1 MNLSTFCGR
10 LLLTCTALFPVA
22 AGAGQA
28 TQFCLDGEFNLGKQ
42 MQGYSFDD
50 YWVPMRWCVVT
61 EDDSNR
67 VFFSA
72 QGKSNPG
79 MDGDWSVAYLPP
91 DLVRIV
97 NRDDPPDVEF
107 HGTNNLEE
115 ALELRRLDPRRLA
128 EEVTATPDWGKAHP
142 DTQVLLK
149 DGKVVRVYVQAP
161 LPYYGNSNFAWQ
173 WTWHSDDEVDV
184 TLGDPAG
191 GIVQFF
197 RGSGSWRDVPA
208 DEANRYWQAT
218 DGADPIEVPGEN
230 WPSRVNMQ
238 VINLTDDVYLV
249 RGVRTGFQHLVV
261 DTSDGLIVAD
271 APTGWIEFQ
280 HIPPADLVPGSG
292 EYGLSERFI
301 EYMAQEFEGRP
312 VHAVALT
319 HFHGDHAAGAPA
331 FAAVG
336 ADVYAPAF
344 TARFLSDTAY
354 DFDVKPVEEVVEIG
368 DDDNRVRFMTMNENP
383 HVFEMLGVWAVD
395 RGYFFVSDIHV
406 PRSDDPQP
414 AAHRVETE
422 CWFANWAVE
431 NLPEDVQVVN
441 SHSPTITPV
450 SRLVRYVESEACGA
464 RP

>member
-1 MNLSTFCGR
+1 
-10 LLLTCTALFPVA
+10 
-22 AGAGQA
+22 
-28 TQFCLDGEFNLGKQ
+28 
-42 MQGYSFDD
+42 
-50 YWVPMRWCVVT
+50 MRWCVVS

-67 VFFSA
+67 VLFTA
-72 QGKSNPG
+72 NGKSNPD
-79 MDGDWSVAYLPP
+79 MDGDWAVAYLPP

-97 NRDDPPDVEF
+97 NRDDPPDIEF
-107 HGTNNLEE
+107 HGTDNLEE
-115 ALELRRLDPRRLA
+115 ALEVRRLDPKRLA
-128 EEVTATPDWGKAHP
+128 EELAANPDWEKEHP
-142 DTQVLLK
+142 GTQVQIV
-149 DGKVVRVYVQAP
+149 DGKVQRVDVQTP
-161 LPYYGNSNFAWQ
+161 LPYYGESKLAWR
-173 WTWHSDDEVDV
+173 WTWNSDRDVDV
-184 TLGDPAG
+184 VLGNAKG
-191 GIVQFF
+191 NSQFF
-197 RGSGSWRDVPA
+197 RGNGSWRNVA
-208 DEANRYWQAT
+208 GDEAARIWQAT
-218 DGADPIEVPGEN
+218 VGADPVEVPGEH
-230 WPSRVNMQ
+230 WPSRVDMR

-271 APTGWIEFQ
+271 APTGWIEFH

-301 EYMAQEFEGRP
+301 EYMAAEFEGRP

-331 FAAVG
+331 FSAVG
-336 ADVYAPAF
+336 ADVYAPEL
-344 TARFLSDTAY
+344 TSRFLSNAVY
-354 DFDVKPVEEVVEIG
+354 DFDVEPVEDSVEIG
-368 DDDNRVRFMTMNENP
+368 DDDNRVRFVTMNGNP

-414 AAHRVETE
+414 AAHRADTE

-450 SRLVRYVESEACGA
+450 SRLAEYLTSPLCD
-464 RP
+464 

>member
-1 MNLSTFCGR
+1 MKTISSGFL
-10 LLLTCTALFPVA
+10 ALVYLALAPSVA
-22 AGAGQA
+22 SAAAA
-28 TQFCLDGEFNLGKQ
+28 TEFCLDGEFNLGKQ

-50 YWVPMRWCVVT
+50 FWVPMRWCVVT

-72 QGKSNPG
+72 KGKSNPD
-79 MDGDWSVAYLPP
+79 MDGDWSVAFLPP

-107 HGTNNLEE
+107 QGTNNLEE
-115 ALELRRLDPRRLA
+115 ALELRRLDPKRFAQELA
-128 EEVTATPDWGKAHP
+128 GNPDWEKEHP
-142 DTQVLLK
+142 GT
-149 DGKVVRVYVQAP
+149 KVVLENGRIRQVAVQAP
-161 LPYYGNSNFAWQ
+161 LPYYGDSKFSWQ
-173 WTWHSDDEVDV
+173 WTWNSDDDVDV
-184 TLGDPAG
+184 VLGDPVG
-191 GIVQFF
+191 VVQFF
-197 RGSGSWRDVPA
+197 RGRGTWRDITD
-208 DEANRYWQAT
+208 DEAAGYWQAT
-218 DGADPIEVPGEN
+218 EGAEPIEVPGEN

-249 RGVRTGFQHLVV
+249 RGVRTGFQHMVV
-261 DTSDGLIVAD
+261 DTSDGLVVAD

-292 EYGLSERFI
+292 EYGLSEDFI

-344 TARFLSDTAY
+344 TSSFLSSTAY
-354 DFDVKPVEEVVEIG
+354 EFEVKPVENEIEIG
-368 DDDNRVRFMTMNENP
+368 DDDNRVRFVTMNQNP

-406 PRSDDPQP
+406 PRSEDPEP

-431 NLPEDVQVVN
+431 NLPDDVQVVN

-450 SRLVRYVESEACGA
+450 SRLAQYVTSPACD
-464 RP
+464 